1 MLIDTLIRDPA
12 EQTRLFN
19 AIEEIPCVQKKARW
33 AQRWI
38 GSSEDFAVRLIAFCI
53 VEGVF
58 FSGSFAAI
66 FWMKKRGLLPGLCVS
81 NTLIARDEGM
91 HQDFAAFLY
100 REMIFEKLEASKV
113 HEIMS
118 DAVDH
123 EAEFVCQ
130 AIPVSLIGM
139 NSDDMCEYIKYVADR
154 LLVQLGVEKLYH
166 AVNPFDWAVM
176 QGMENKTNF
185 FEQRVSEYQKTG
197 VRQSDE
203 PHQFALDEDF

>member
-1 MLIDTLIRDPA
+1 M
-12 EQTRLFN
+12 
-19 AIEEIPCVQKKARW
+19 V
-33 AQRWI
+33 
-38 GSSEDFAVRLIAFCI
+38 G
-53 VEGVF
+53 EGF
-58 FSGSFAAI
+58 LA
-66 FWMKKRGLLPGLCVS
+66 
-81 NTLIARDEGM
+81 M
-91 HQDFAAFLY
+91 HANKSAL
-100 REMIFEKLEASKV
+100 EIFEKLEASKV